1 VFNISEPIKDG
12 RRWCH
17 RIMVDGKRITGTFDT
32 KAAALKWEAHQL
44 VALSSGP
51 TITVTKTCADAYKR
65 YEIEV

>member
-1 VFNISEPIKDG
+1 MSEPFKNG

-17 RIMVDGKRITGTFDT
+17 RIMVNGKRITGTFDT
-32 KAAALKWEAHQL
+32 KAAALKWEARQR

-51 TITVTKTCADAYKR
+51 TITVTKTCADAYNR